1 MKKKILLAILFFGLP
16 SALLAKSRA
25 FGYCEDGNKT
35 VTTSGVTSTTKV
47 QQSFPSCTVT
57 VYNGGTVVLATIFS
71 DNAGTPLGNPFTASA
86 TGYWFFYASNTPGR
100 YDVKFSGGGIAA
112 PFTHA
117 DYPLFDVADYT
128 APGSG
133 TVNNGTATHLSYYAT
148 TTNAVSD
155 MGTDLTFATH
165 TLTGGAL
172 LLLDLG
178 ASNMKPPAAAGFTST
193 TTNRFGINTTTGKP
207 KLWDPVLAAD
217 ETLLRVVDIPVV
229 TTPTDYGVMYY
240 RASAPA
246 TTLTTSAGTAAYPL
260 LAGGAGVAPAYGQLN
275 LAGAGVTGTL
285 AIANGGTGLTAS
297 EGNGTKFQRFTGAD
311 PAANDCAKFDA
322 NHNIVGS
329 GGGCVSGTGTPS
341 IIPRFTGT
349 ASIGNSIMT
358 DNGAGA
364 IVTSGA
370 NHFDSAGGYYV
381 GGTQIVTNA
390 PSIGNVVNIAGSGTL
405 SIGSGKFAVNASGV
419 TTTYNNVATAGN
431 GQSAIEA
438 VVDLTGQITTIGP
451 TNLLTAP
458 AAGMYRLT
466 SYANTVTV
474 AGGVCTMVLS
484 YTWTDSTG
492 AKTHTLG
499 ALDLNTATDHQ
510 DNAVRAWIN
519 SGNVTYTGTVAGG
532 GCGGAQRWDLHLRVE
547 AL

>member
-1 MKKKILLAILFFGLP
+1 MCQFLLLLFCN
-16 SALLAKSRA
+16 SIYAKSRA
-25 FGYCEDGNKT
+25 FGFCEDGAKT
-35 VTTSGVTSTTKV
+35 VTTAGVTSTTKV

-57 VYNGGTVVLATIFS
+57 VYNGGTAVLATIFS
-71 DNAGTPLGNPFTASA
+71 DNSGTPLGNPFTASA
-86 TGYWFFYASNTPGR
+86 SGYWFFYAANSPGR
-100 YDVKFSGGGIAA
+100 YDVKFSGGGIPA

-117 DYPLFDVADYT
+117 DYPLFDIADYT

-133 TVNNGTATHLSYYAT
+133 TVNSGTATHLAYYAT

-155 MGTDLTFATH
+155 MGADLTFASH
-165 TLTGGAL
+165 TLTGGASL
-172 LLLDLG
+172 LFDLG

-217 ETLLRVVDIPVV
+217 ETLLRVIDIPVV

-240 RASAPA
+240 RNSAPP

-260 LAGGAGVAPAYGQLN
+260 LSAGAGAAPAYGQLN
-275 LAGAGVTGTL
+275 LAGAGLTGIL

-322 NHNIVGS
+322 NKNIVGA
-329 GGGCVSGTGTPS
+329 GGGCVSGTGTAGV
-341 IIPRFTGT
+341 IPKFTGT
-349 ASIGNSIMT
+349 AAIGNSIMS

-390 PSIGNVVNIAGSGTL
+390 PSIGNVVNIANTGTL
-405 SIGSGKFAVNASGV
+405 SVGSGKFFVNASGV
-419 TTTYNNVATAGN
+419 TTKYNNVSTAGN
-431 GQSAIEA
+431 GQAAIEA
-438 VVDLTGQITTIGP
+438 VVDLTGQIATIGP
-451 TNLLTAP
+451 TALLTAP
-458 AAGMYRLT
+458 AAGFYMLH
-466 SYANTVTV
+466 SYTNTVTV
-474 AGGVCTMVLS
+474 AGGACTLVLS
-484 YTWTDSTG
+484 YGWTDSTG
-492 AKTHTLG
+492 AKSQNEPSM
-499 ALDLNTATDHQ
+499 DLNAATDHQ
-510 DNAVRAWIN
+510 DNTDRIWVA
-519 SGNVTYTGTVAGG
+519 SGNVTYTGTVAGV
-532 GCGGAQRWDLHLRVE
+532 GCGGAQRWDIHLRAE